1 MSMHLK
7 ENSEEKLVALE
18 MLEPVQVSNSRSKD
32 IKHKYKVT
40 YTKQLR
46 DELLGGRANNFYEVK
61 VKCVITITTYNCL

>member
-1 MSMHLK
+1 MLK

-18 MLEPVQVSNSRSKD
+18 MLEPVQVTNSRSKN

-46 DELLGGRANNFYEVK
+46 DELFGSKAYFVLLTCIIFIELY
-61 VKCVITITTYNCL
+61 CV